1 MTYGKWRRRSA
12 RFLPFAAKAGIA
24 AFSIV
29 SIQHWQRQHS
39 ALAAAAFSI
48 GSGSIQH

>member
-1 MTYGKWRRRSA
+1 MEKKKR
-12 RFLPFAAKAGIA
+12 
-24 AFSIV
+24 AFSAIRREGRYR

>member
-1 MTYGKWRRRSA
+1 MEKKKR
-12 RFLPFAAKAGIA
+12 
-24 AFSIV
+24 AFSAIRREGRYR
-29 SIQHWQRQHS
+29 SIQHCQHS